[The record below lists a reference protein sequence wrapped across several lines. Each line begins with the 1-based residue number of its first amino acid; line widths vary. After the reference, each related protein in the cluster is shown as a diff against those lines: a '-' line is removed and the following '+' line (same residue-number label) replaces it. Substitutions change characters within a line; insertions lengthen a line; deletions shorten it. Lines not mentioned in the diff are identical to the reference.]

1 MTITSIDIDPELLSE
16 AKRLL
21 SASSNREAV
30 ERALRY
36 TVSKERQLLA
46 FERISTRAFTD
57 EQLAAEKID
66 YSR

>member
-1 MTITSIDIDPELLSE
+1 MAITSIDIDPELLCE

-46 FERISTRAFTD
+46 FERISQRAFTD
-57 EQLAAEKID
+57 EQLNAEKVD
-66 YSR
+66 Y